1 MPDSGAKTG
10 ATGSKV
16 TVITDSAAC
25 LPGEVAERY
34 GIEIVPMEFIHE
46 GRTYRDGVDITA
58 AAFYDLLSRSRTLPT
73 TSAPSPNSYLRAF
86 KAAAEKGSHILTI
99 TPATRF
105 THAFESA
112 RAAAEMS
119 REKMPA
125 VSVEVLDCGT
135 AAGAQG
141 FIVMAAARAALLNN
155 DPSLPLQAA
164 RGLMPKVRLIALID
178 TLNYLAKGGR
188 VPHAVA
194 WANSLLRIKPI
205 FELLPSGK
213 GATPLDRVR
222 IRPKAID
229 RLVQILRERSQ
240 GNSVHIIIMHTNV
253 LAEAEELKQRI
264 SSDFDCA
271 EIYVTDFT
279 PVMGLH
285 TGPGLLGL
293 AFYCDGTMLPSGT
306 PRRQPWA
313 QSLRQ

>member
-1 MPDSGAKTG
+1 MPDSRAKNRAAG
-10 ATGSKV
+10 NRVAI
-16 TVITDSAAC
+16 ITDSAAC
-25 LPGEVAERY
+25 LPGEIAGRY
-34 GIEIVPMEFIHE
+34 GIQIVPMEFIHE

-58 AAFYDLLSRSRTLPT
+58 TGFYDLLAKSKRLPT

-86 KAAAEKGSHILTI
+86 KAAAEKSGHILTI

-112 RAAAEMS
+112 KTAAEMS
-119 REKMPA
+119 REEIPT
-125 VSVEVLDCGT
+125 VPVEVLDCGT

-141 FIVMAAARAALLNN
+141 FVVLAAARAALLEN
-155 DPSLPLQAA
+155 DPSGPLQAA
-164 RGLMPKVRLIALID
+164 RDLMPRVGLIAFID

-205 FELLPSGK
+205 FELLPSGR

-229 RLVQILRERSQ
+229 RLVQILRHRSQ
-240 GNSVHIIIMHTNV
+240 GHPVHVIIMHTNV
-253 LAEAEELKQRI
+253 LAEAEELRQRI
-264 SSDFDCA
+264 SSEFNCA
-271 EIYVTDFT
+271 EIYITDFT

-293 AFYCDGTMLPSGT
+293 AFYSDGNPERLRHT
-306 PRRQPWA
+306 PN
-313 QSLRQ
+313 

>member
-1 MPDSGAKTG
+1 MPDPAAKNR
-10 ATGSKV
+10 ATGNGV
-16 TVITDSAAC
+16 AVITDSAAC
-25 LPGEVAERY
+25 LPAEIAEHY
-34 GIEIVPMEFIHE
+34 GIRIVPMEFIHE
-46 GRTYRDGVDITA
+46 GRTYRDGVDVTA
-58 AAFYDLLSRSRTLPT
+58 AEFYELLAKSKRLPT
-73 TSAPSPNSYLRAF
+73 SSAPSPSSYLRAF
-86 KAAAEKGSHILTI
+86 KAAAEKSSHILTI

-112 RAAAEMS
+112 RTAAEMS
-119 REKMPA
+119 REEIPT

-141 FIVMAAARAALLNN
+141 FVVLAAARAALVESN
-155 DPSLPLQAA
+155 PSRPLQAA
-164 RGLMPKVRLIALID
+164 RDLMPRVRLIAFID
-178 TLNYLAKGGR
+178 TLDYLAKGGR

-205 FELLPSGK
+205 FELLPSGR

-229 RLVQILRERSQ
+229 RLVHILRHRSQ
-240 GNSVHIIIMHTNV
+240 GDPVHVIIMHTNV

-264 SSDFDCA
+264 SAEFNCA

-293 AFYCDGTMLPSGT
+293 AFYSDGGPQKQRHT
-306 PRRQPWA
+306 PN
-313 QSLRQ
+313 

>member
-1 MPDSGAKTG
+1 MPDPA
-10 ATGSKV
+10 ATDPAAARRVSI
-16 TVITDSAAC
+16 ITDSAAC

-34 GIEIVPMEFIHE
+34 GIDIVPMEFIHE

-58 AAFYDLLSRSRTLPT
+58 GEFYGLLAKSKRLPT
-73 TSAPSPNSYLRAF
+73 TSAPSPDSYLRAF
-86 KAAAEKGSHILTI
+86 KRAAEKSSHILTI

-112 RAAAEMS
+112 KAAAEMS
-119 REKMPA
+119 REKTPA
-125 VSVEVLDCGT
+125 VTVEVLDCGT

-141 FIVMAAARAALLNN
+141 LIVLAAARAALEDGN
-155 DPSLPLQAA
+155 PSGPLQAA
-164 RGLMPKVRLIALID
+164 RDLMPRVGLIAFID

-205 FELLPSGK
+205 FELLPSGR

-222 IRPKAID
+222 VRPKAID
-229 RLVQILRERSQ
+229 RLVQILRQRSQ
-240 GNSVHIIIMHTNV
+240 GNPVHVIIMHTNV
-253 LAEAEELKQRI
+253 LAEAEELKERI
-264 SSDFDCA
+264 SSEFNCA

-293 AFYCDGTMLPSGT
+293 AFYSDGNLPPSGT
-306 PRRQPWA
+306 PRQRSRP
-313 QSLRQ
+313 

>member
-1 MPDSGAKTG
+1 MPDRGTNKRN
-10 ATGSKV
+10 GSTSV
-16 TVITDSAAC
+16 TIITDSAAC
-25 LPGEVAERY
+25 LPGDIAERY
-34 GIEIVPMEFIHE
+34 GIQIVPMEFIHE

-58 AAFYDLLSRSRTLPT
+58 AGFYELLAKSKRLPT
-73 TSAPSPNSYLRAF
+73 TSAPSPDAYLRAF
-86 KAAAEKGSHILTI
+86 KAAAEKSTRILVI

-112 RAAAEMS
+112 RTAAEMS
-119 REKMPA
+119 REKIPA
-125 VSVEVLDCGT
+125 VAVEVLDCGT

-141 FIVMAAARAALLNN
+141 FIVLAAARAALHES
-155 DPSLPLQAA
+155 DPSSPLQAA
-164 RGLMPKVRLIALID
+164 RHLMPRVRLIAFID
-178 TLNYLAKGGR
+178 TLDYLAKGGR

-229 RLVQILRERSQ
+229 RLVQILRQRSQ
-240 GNSVHIIIMHTNV
+240 GNPVHVLIMHTNV
-253 LAEAEELKQRI
+253 LAEAEELKERI
-264 SSDFDCA
+264 SSEFDCA

-293 AFYCDGTMLPSGT
+293 AFYSDGSLPTSST
-306 PRRQPWA
+306 PGRQP
-313 QSLRQ
+313 

>member
-1 MPDSGAKTG
+1 MLDRRPKNRAAGTS
-10 ATGSKV
+10 ATI
-16 TVITDSAAC
+16 ITDSAAC
-25 LPGEVAERY
+25 LPGEIAEHY
-34 GIEIVPMEFIHE
+34 GIQIVPMEFIHE

-58 AAFYDLLSRSRTLPT
+58 AEFYELLAKSKRLPT
-73 TSAPSPNSYLRAF
+73 TSAPSPDAYLRAF
-86 KAAAEKGSHILTI
+86 KAAAERSTRILVI

-112 RAAAEMS
+112 STAAEMS
-119 REKMPA
+119 REKIPA
-125 VSVEVLDCGT
+125 VAVEVLDCGT

-141 FIVMAAARAALLNN
+141 FIVLAAARAAVLES
-155 DPSLPLQAA
+155 DPSSPLRAA
-164 RGLMPKVRLIALID
+164 RHLMPRVRLIAFID
-178 TLNYLAKGGR
+178 TLDYLAKGGR

-222 IRPKAID
+222 IRPKAVD
-229 RLVQILRERSQ
+229 RLVQILRRRSQ
-240 GNSVHIIIMHTNV
+240 GNPVHVIIMHTNV
-253 LAEAEELKQRI
+253 LAEAEELKERI
-264 SSDFDCA
+264 SSEFDCA

-293 AFYCDGTMLPSGT
+293 AFYSDGSLPPSST
-306 PRRQPWA
+306 PGRQP
-313 QSLRQ
+313 